1 MVEATNDIVEETQ
14 RRTPEEMAVSLAER
28 KVIANNLTFS
38 EADVGIQLFYSDI
51 VAEKTELV
59 QLNCA
64 FKHRF
69 SDFIVNEIDQEGEV
83 VWFSPETDLQKWRS
97 KNAEVVQPEEEVK
110 EVDDALTAQS
120 KSDGMSLYPETWT
133 DLKEILSE
141 TDYTKFVNYV
151 EGLKTGNVSKDT
163 WLVFDEEFKEKE
175 RRASVHTFFKERV
188 KLYEADTI
196 CKGESR
202 KIQIFLKSSLSN
214 NARKKM
220 RMCERKPKDK
230 SEPQYLKIAL

>member
-1 MVEATNDIVEETQ
+1 M
-14 RRTPEEMAVSLAER
+14 
-28 KVIANNLTFS
+28 
-38 EADVGIQLFYSDI
+38 
-51 VAEKTELV
+51 
-59 QLNCA
+59 
-64 FKHRF
+64 
-69 SDFIVNEIDQEGEV
+69 
-83 VWFSPETDLQKWRS
+83 
-97 KNAEVVQPEEEVK
+97 
-110 EVDDALTAQS
+110 TAQS

-202 KIQIFLKSSLSN
+202 KI
-214 NARKKM
+214 
-220 RMCERKPKDK
+220 
-230 SEPQYLKIAL
+230 